1 MRFGCTLAFVAGA
14 GLPGLAYFSGDLVN
28 AQYKGLS
35 SATFDK
41 TMVNTF
47 GLLEAVAVLS
57 TVFSVSAWSLLNKF
71 AVLQATEQ

>member
-57 TVFSVSAWSLLNKF
+57 TVFSVSAWYLLNKF